1 MFYLFLAITFM
12 SLNSTYEYLHLCLY
26 FQKANVVVSKSLEK
40 NAYLKFHYFKVEID
54 EIPSYLIIFI
64 VKNILE

>member
-1 MFYLFLAITFM
+1 M
-12 SLNSTYEYLHLCLY
+12 SLNSTHEYLHLY
-26 FQKANVVVSKSLEK
+26 FQKANIVVSKSLEK